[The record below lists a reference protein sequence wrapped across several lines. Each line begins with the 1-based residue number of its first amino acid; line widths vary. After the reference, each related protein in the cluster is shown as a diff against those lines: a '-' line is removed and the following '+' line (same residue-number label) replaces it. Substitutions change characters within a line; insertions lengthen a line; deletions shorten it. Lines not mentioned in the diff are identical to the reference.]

1 MTRWLLALS
10 WWWHT
15 WKAPVNRV
23 SVSWLSEH
31 CRERRDVE

>member
-15 WKAPVNRV
+15 WKAPKNTV
-23 SVSWLSEH
+23 SDGWLSAH
-31 CRERRDVE
+31 VRERRDVD